1 MAIKQRSQVSSQ
13 SENTQKETEKGRTLL
28 TQQHTHAHTC
38 AHRVTPVC
46 SLLLS
51 LMFIYKHVYID
62 PLTLETQVN
71 SHMHTYTHKHTHT
84 HTRERVCI
92 CGNFST
98 GTRLVPAW
106 DRGSETPRAR
116 GPGKEG
122 EREMEKERERRE
134 IKTSQRAGA
143 RLRAGK
149 GVRARAA

>member
-62 PLTLETQVN
+62 PLTLETQVS

-84 HTRERVCI
+84 HTQGRECASV
-92 CGNFST
+92 
-98 GTRLVPAW
+98 GT
-106 DRGSETPRAR
+106 SAR
-116 GPGKEG
+116 GPGWSLPGTEDQRH
-122 EREMEKERERRE
+122 REPEDQEKRERERWRKRE
-134 IKTSQRAGA
+134 REE
-143 RLRAGK
+143 R
-149 GVRARAA
+149 